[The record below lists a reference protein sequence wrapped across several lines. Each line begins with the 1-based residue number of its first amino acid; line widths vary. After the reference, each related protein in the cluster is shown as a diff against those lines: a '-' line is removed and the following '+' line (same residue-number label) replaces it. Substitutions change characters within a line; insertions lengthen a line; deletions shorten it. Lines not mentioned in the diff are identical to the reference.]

1 MLLKWRKT
9 DDLDLTNNQVDKKG
23 DAKDENLPIDDNSL
37 LETLNF
43 DEELFFHLLSVFAS
57 DLTTKF
63 DKLPQMIENKDPQV
77 PNLIHSL
84 KGVAGSMVATPL
96 FQITKKIDERFRKD
110 EDIDSE
116 LTVSL
121 QRQIKLAIN

>member
-1 MLLKWRKT
+1 M
-9 DDLDLTNNQVDKKG
+9 TNNQIDKIC
-23 DAKDENLPIDDNSL
+23 DAKDENLPIDENSL

-57 DLTTKF
+57 DLKTKF
-63 DKLPQMIENKDPQV
+63 DKLPQMIEDKDPQT
-77 PNLIHSL
+77 PSLIHSL

-96 FQITKKIDERFRKD
+96 FQITKKIDERFRKG
-110 EDIDSE
+110 EDIDSD

-121 QRQIKLAIN
+121 QRQIRLVVNYVDKRLSEAP